1 METPH
6 RTSSD
11 GARCLSWSSAPAHP
25 SSMSSAWQ
33 PRARARSGPEAA
45 PGSPNRS
52 IGSDAGDRPL
62 HRGLERDLAVL
73 QPHGPGRDRGVGQR
87 VEAVLLLQRVHRR
100 PEALVAIRD
109 QLARRDQP
117 AERLL
122 DELLTLLEVV
132 EDVVAE
138 DQVAAVDPQGAVVH
152 RPDVGDRPVGVRLE
166 DVGGEARL
174 DGEHA
179 RDLALAL
186 DALDARLERRVRDL
200 VAVVGQE
207 GLLALEMAADAPQ
220 PLADRRRPARV
231 DERDPPVLDVAL
243 EQLDLAAALREDEV
257 VLERLVV
264 VEEVLLERVAVVA
277 EAEDELRVA
286 VVGVVLHE
294 VQQDRLLSD
303 RDERLGHARA
313 RLVEAQPQPAA
324 EQHDLHGQDTSMIYG
339 RSMPYL

>member
-33 PRARARSGPEAA
+33 PRARIRSGSEPA
-45 PGSPNRS
+45 PGRPNRS
-52 IGSDAGDRPL
+52 IGSDARDGPL

-73 QPHGPGRDRGVGQR
+73 QPHGPRRDRGVRQR
-87 VEAVLLLQRVHRR
+87 VEAVLLLERVHRR

-152 RPDVGDRPVGVRLE
+152 RPDAGDRPVRVRLE

-179 RDLALAL
+179 GDLALAL

-207 GLLALEMAADAPQ
+207 GLLALEMAADAP
-220 PLADRRRPARV
+220 
-231 DERDPPVLDVAL
+231 
-243 EQLDLAAALREDEV
+243 
-257 VLERLVV
+257 
-264 VEEVLLERVAVVA
+264 
-277 EAEDELRVA
+277 
-286 VVGVVLHE
+286 
-294 VQQDRLLSD
+294 
-303 RDERLGHARA
+303 
-313 RLVEAQPQPAA
+313 
-324 EQHDLHGQDTSMIYG
+324 
-339 RSMPYL
+339 